1 MDAELAGEGTD
12 HMMQTIIVIMLTAV
26 LSSGLTLVLA
36 YLLYRLYFEK
46 QLDQQLN
53 QMQVEF
59 EARVKSGVTAAA
71 MDLLPELRA
80 QVKLGFLDALQ
91 ESRAAGLV
99 EDTAKVMATGA
110 GLVENGLSVLLGL
123 GSKPRR

>member
-1 MDAELAGEGTD
+1 MHVKLRRGNT
-12 HMMQTIIVIMLTAV
+12 MMQTIVVIVLTAF
-26 LSSGLTLVLA
+26 LSGGLTLGLGW
-36 YLLYRLYFEK
+36 LLYRLHFEK
-46 QLDQQLN
+46 QLDRMLD

-80 QVKLGFLDALQ
+80 QVKLGFMDALQ

-123 GSKPRR
+123 GSKTRR

>member
-1 MDAELAGEGTD
+1 
-12 HMMQTIIVIMLTAV
+12 MQTIVVIVLTAF
-26 LSSGLTLVLA
+26 LSGGLTLGLGW
-36 YLLYRLYFEK
+36 LLYRLHFEK
-46 QLDQQLN
+46 QLDRMLD

-80 QVKLGFLDALQ
+80 QVKLGFMDALQ

-123 GSKPRR
+123 GSKTRR

>member
-1 MDAELAGEGTD
+1 
-12 HMMQTIIVIMLTAV
+12 MMQTIMLIVPTAL

-36 YLLYRLYFEK
+36 WLLYRLRLEK
-46 QLDQQLN
+46 LLDQQLE
-53 QMQVEF
+53 QIQIEF

-71 MDLLPELRA
+71 MDMLPELRA

-123 GSKPRR
+123 GSKTRR

>member
-1 MDAELAGEGTD
+1 
-12 HMMQTIIVIMLTAV
+12 MQMITLIVLTAL
-26 LSSGLTLVLA
+26 LSSGLTMVLA
-36 YLLYRLYFEK
+36 WLLYRLRLEK
-46 QLDQQLN
+46 QLTLQLE
-53 QMQVEF
+53 QIQVEF

-71 MDLLPELRA
+71 MELLPELRA

-110 GLVENGLSVLLGL
+110 GLVENGLSVLFGV
-123 GSKPRR
+123 GKPKR